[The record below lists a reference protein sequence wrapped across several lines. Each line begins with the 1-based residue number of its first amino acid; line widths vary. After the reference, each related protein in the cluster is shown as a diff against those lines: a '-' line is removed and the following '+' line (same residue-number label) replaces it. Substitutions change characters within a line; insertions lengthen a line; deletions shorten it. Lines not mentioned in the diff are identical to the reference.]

1 MRIKIPNWFWA
12 IILSYMVY
20 TLASIVDRAPDIER
34 DKPLLFSEID
44 DVRSNI
50 NVFKQKHLVD
60 DESLTC
66 LAKNVYFEARNQSIV
81 SQLAVSEVVMNRVQD
96 ENFPNTVC
104 GVIYEAQHS
113 TWYKE
118 KMNKVVPI
126 KNRCQFSWYCD
137 GKPDEINDQMAWKIA
152 KTVARQVLTGYNE
165 NLTNGALWYHA
176 YYVNPKWA
184 QEKTKTV
191 EHEDHIFYRTTIY

>member
-1 MRIKIPNWFWA
+1 
-12 IILSYMVY
+12 MVY

-50 NVFKQKHLVD
+50 NV
-60 DESLTC
+60 
-66 LAKNVYFEARNQSIV
+66 FEARNQSIV

-113 TWYKE
+113 TWYKQ

>member
-20 TLASIVDRAPDIER
+20 TLASIVDKAPDIQR

-50 NVFKQKHLVD
+50 NVFKQKQLID

-152 KTVARQVLTGYNE
+152 KTVARQVMVSCILC
-165 NLTNGALWYHA
+165 
-176 YYVNPKWA
+176 
-184 QEKTKTV
+184 
-191 EHEDHIFYRTTIY
+191 

>member
-118 KMNKVVPI
+118 KI
-126 KNRCQFSWYCD
+126 
-137 GKPDEINDQMAWKIA
+137 
-152 KTVARQVLTGYNE
+152 LTGYNE